1 MGNQAD
7 AQNQLKDDGKP
18 SYNERGVKAKEM
30 VTVNVNLE
38 GIHVDQFQNRRHNKH
53 KAQQDLQNRFTERI

>member
-1 MGNQAD
+1 
-7 AQNQLKDDGKP
+7 
-18 SYNERGVKAKEM
+18 M
-30 VTVNVNLE
+30 VTINVYLE